1 MLDSFLLA
9 LLTLGKEVK
18 RMSEI
23 LEMAL
28 RYSEVGITVMPLHGI
43 KEDGSCTC
51 RNGSNCASKSKHPMF
66 NV

>member
-1 MLDSFLLA
+1 
-9 LLTLGKEVK
+9 
-18 RMSEI
+18 MSEI